1 MAQPSAS
8 RHAAAP
14 IARTGTMALAFGAIG
29 VVFGDIGTSPLYA
42 LRETFAGHHP
52 IPIDRSHVLGVLS
65 LVFWTVTTIVSVKY
79 VTIMMRADNRGE
91 GGTLVLLALVERA
104 VAGRRKGLVAAVG
117 VIGIIG
123 AALFYGDSMITPAIS
138 VLSAVEGLKVAAPRL
153 EPFVIPITIA
163 ILVGLFLIQKRGAGA
178 LGNLFGPI
186 MVLWFLTLAVLG
198 VVNIVKAPSVLWAL
212 SPHHAVRFFFADGW
226 VAFLA
231 LGSVFLAVTGA
242 EALYADMG
250 HFGRL
255 PIRIAWYTIVLPAL
269 MLNYFGQGALL
280 LTDPAAIVNPFFKLA
295 PAWAAM
301 PLVVLATLAT
311 IFASQAVISGAFS
324 MTQQAMHLGYVPR
337 MRILHTSESERGQ
350 IYIPFVNWTLLVF
363 VVTLVLFFQSS
374 SDLAAA
380 YGLAVSG
387 TMLLDTVLVM
397 VVMLLVWRWGRVAWV
412 LGGLF
417 LIVDVAFLAAN
428 ATKIPYGGWF
438 PLLIAVAAFALL
450 TSWKEGR
457 ARLAQVRRRGELSIK
472 DFIASLSDKVVRVP
486 GTAVFLTGHPDGA
499 PPALLHNLKH
509 NKVVHER
516 NIILCVT
523 VDDVPHIAAADR
535 VAAEDLGGGFRR
547 IGLHYGFTDAID
559 VPKALANAK
568 LDQLGFVY
576 EPMSISY
583 FLSRETLVPSPKPAI
598 SPWRQKLYLWMARS
612 ATGTLE
618 FFQLPKNR
626 VVELGSQVEI

>member
-1 MAQPSAS
+1 
-8 RHAAAP
+8 
-14 IARTGTMALAFGAIG
+14 MALAFGAIG

-65 LVFWTVTTIVSVKY
+65 LVFWTVTTIVPVNY

-91 GGTLVLLALVERA
+91 GGTLVLLALAERA
-104 VAGRRKGLVAAVG
+104 VAGRRKLGATVG
-117 VIGIIG
+117 VLGIVG

-138 VLSAVEGLKVAAPRL
+138 VLSAVEGLKVATPRL
-153 EPFVIPITIA
+153 APFVIPITIA
-163 ILVGLFLIQKRGAGA
+163 ILVALFLIQRRGAGA
-178 LGNLFGPI
+178 IGSLFGPV
-186 MVLWFLTLAVLG
+186 MVLWFATLAVLG
-198 VVNIVKAPSVLWAL
+198 VVNIAAAPSVLWAL

-255 PIRIAWYTIVLPAL
+255 PIRIAWYAIVLPAL
-269 MLNYFGQGALL
+269 LLNYFGQGALL
-280 LTDPAAIVNPFFKLA
+280 LSDPSSIVNPFFKLA
-295 PAWAAM
+295 PAWAAL

-350 IYIPFVNWTLLVF
+350 IYVPFVNWTLLVA
-363 VVTLVLFFQSS
+363 VVALVLFFQSS

-387 TMLLDTVLVM
+387 TMLLDTVLLT
-397 VVMLLVWRWGRVAWV
+397 VVMIFVWRWGRAAYV
-412 LGGLF
+412 LAGLF
-417 LIVDVAFLAAN
+417 LIVDVAFLGAN

-438 PLLIAVAAFALL
+438 PLLVALAAFALL
-450 TSWKEGR
+450 TSWKAGR
-457 ARLAQVRRRGELSIK
+457 ERLSQVTRREALSIK
-472 DFIASLSDKVVRVP
+472 DFVASLSAKAVRVP
-486 GTAVFLTGHPDGA
+486 GTAVFLTGNPAGV

-509 NKVVHER
+509 NKVIHER
-516 NIILCVT
+516 NILLTVT
-523 VDDVPHIAAADR
+523 VDDTPRVAADAR
-535 VAAEDLGGGFRR
+535 IEAEDLGDGFRR
-547 IGLHYGFTDAID
+547 IILHYGFTDSID
-559 VPKALANAK
+559 VPKALANAR

-583 FLSRETLVPSPKPAI
+583 FLSRETLVPSPKPAM

-626 VVELGSQVEI
+626 VVELGTQVEI